1 MEIARFISGVGGV
14 IQSMSALMFDR
25 DRAALVVIDLQ
36 RGIALDPELKPHS
49 SQEAIANAV
58 RLLDAFRQRRLPVF
72 LVRIELSKD
81 IALNP
86 ESDLPPL
93 DPLDSPPGF
102 AEFVPELKPAS
113 SDIIITKRQWAAF
126 HGTELELHLRRR
138 GVTTIVLCG
147 VATNFGVEG
156 TARVAYENGYEQVFP
171 EDAMTASSEE
181 EHHASLN
188 ILRRLG
194 RVRATE
200 EIVQALG

>member
-1 MEIARFISGVGGV
+1 M
-14 IQSMSALMFDR
+14 

-36 RGIALDPELKPHS
+36 KGIALDNEMRPHS
-49 SQEAIANAV
+49 SQKVIANAV
-58 RLLDAFRQRRLPVF
+58 HLLDVFRQRRLPVF

-102 AEFVPELKPAS
+102 AEFVPEVKPVS
-113 SDIIITKRQWAAF
+113 SDIVITKRQWAAF
-126 HGTELELHLRRR
+126 NGTELELHLRRR

-156 TARVAYENGYEQVFP
+156 TARVAYENGYEQVFA
-171 EDAMTASSEE
+171 EDAMTASSED
-181 EHHASLN
+181 EHQASLN
-188 ILRRLG
+188 IMRRLG
-194 RVRATE
+194 RVRTTE
-200 EIVQALG
+200 EIVRAMK